1 MIGGACVKIPVMLGG
16 LLELERL
23 ELGCQGLL
31 VPAMAIEVGVGRSRT
46 KWWSGSRNTP
56 LASPLTRRP
65 SEEGMRGLGRPSR
78 WWTRQA
84 ARPSPHVNGARPR
97 ILVAGPEAASP

>member
-1 MIGGACVKIPVMLGG
+1 
-16 LLELERL
+16 LERL

-31 VPAMAIEVGVGRSRT
+31 VPALAIEVGGGRS
-46 KWWSGSRNTP
+46 KNTP

-84 ARPSPHVNGARPR
+84 ARPRPHVDGARPR
-97 ILVAGPEAASP
+97 ILVAGPDAASP